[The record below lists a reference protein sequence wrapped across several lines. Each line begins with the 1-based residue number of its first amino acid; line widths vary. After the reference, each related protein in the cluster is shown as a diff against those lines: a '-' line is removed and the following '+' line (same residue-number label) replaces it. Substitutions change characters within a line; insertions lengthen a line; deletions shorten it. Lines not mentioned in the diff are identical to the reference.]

1 MSANRGWQFWIDR
14 GGTFTDIVAR
24 APDGRLI
31 VDKRLSQQPGES
43 ADPGVAGILGLL
55 DRHGG
60 PGASIDVI
68 RIGTTVATN
77 ALLERRGVPTALVTT
92 AGFGDA
98 LAIGYQNRP
107 HLFRLKVELP
117 VPLYQE
123 VLEADERVTAEGEV
137 LCALDGEKLA
147 AGLTR
152 LRAAGIESIAIVFL
166 HGYRHGAHERQAAA
180 IARGIGFCDVV
191 ASHEASPLIRFVS
204 RGDTTVVDAY
214 LTPLLGRYVR
224 DFRAA
229 LGGRHRDVPLQ
240 FMQSNGGLVSPEAFR
255 ACNAVLSGPAGGL
268 VATARIAD
276 STGRRRLIAFD
287 MGGTSTDVALFDDA
301 LPQRFESQVAGVR
314 LQAPMMNI
322 HTVAAG
328 GGSVLAFDGGRL
340 RVGPQSAGAEPGPA
354 CYRNGGPLT
363 VTDLQVLLGR
373 IRADDFPAIF
383 GPRADQPLDA
393 GIVRQKF
400 DELAGIV
407 SRQTGATTDAE
418 RLAAG
423 FLDVAIESMARAIRH
438 VSVREGHDP
447 GGFALCCYGG
457 AAPQHA
463 CRVADALGID
473 EILIHPL
480 AGVLSAWG
488 IGLADRRMMRRMSV
502 ERPLGEFADGALD
515 AEFAAMTAP
524 LVRELVAQGTD
535 ETGVR
540 VERVLELRSP
550 GTETALEI
558 PHGPL
563 QDLSREFRAHFER
576 RFGFAPPP
584 GDPVVATLQATAVAA
599 GERAG
604 TGRVAEDV
612 RRTGRSV
619 RAWFDGWR
627 EMPSLDRSALEPGE
641 TVAGP
646 ALIVE
651 PHSTTVVE
659 NDWSAER
666 LDDGSLRLSRQGVR
680 RQSGS
685 DAREPDPA
693 QLELFNHRFMQVA
706 EQMGAVLQSTAVSVN
721 IRERLDFS
729 CAVFD
734 AAGAL
739 IANAPHMPVHL
750 GSMGASV
757 RAVIKANAGQLRP
770 GRAWMLNAPYAG
782 GTHLPDITVVSP
794 VFAAGDRKPVFFVA
808 SRAHHADIGGIT
820 PGSMPP
826 DSRTIDEEGVLID
839 NFLLLDG
846 GRLREDELRRLLAG
860 GRHPARS
867 PGQNVADLKAQLAA
881 NARGIAE
888 LDALVS
894 RCGKETVVR
903 YMAHV
908 QDNAEACVRAV
919 IGRLG
924 DGHRRYEMDD
934 GSAIEVSIRVDRRQ
948 QSVVIDFAGTSPQR
962 PGNLNAPL
970 AVCTAA
976 VLYVFRTLVD
986 TDLPL
991 NEGCL
996 RPLSIRVPDACML
1009 NPVAPAAVV
1018 AGNVETS
1025 QCVVDALYG
1034 ALGVLAASQG
1044 TMNNLT
1050 FGNDRHQYYETIAG
1064 GAGAGPGFD
1073 GASGVQTHMTN
1084 SRLTDPEVLESR
1096 HPVLVREFRYRR
1108 GSGGTGLN
1116 RGGDG
1121 LVRRIGFRAPMSAA
1135 ILANHRR
1142 IAPFGLNGG
1151 GDGATGVNALLRA
1164 GGERI
1169 DLPGSV
1175 SVTVAAGDEIL
1186 IETPGG
1192 GGYGQAIA
1200 SAGSSSS
1207 ASACVSP
1214 MSGRPVRLGLTVCA
1228 RLPPARWLTR

>member
-1 MSANRGWQFWIDR
+1 MSAHRGWQFWIDR

-31 VDKRLSQQPGES
+31 VDKRLSQTAGS
-43 ADPGVAGILGLL
+43 AADPGIAGILALL
-55 DRHGG
+55 GRHGG
-60 PGASIDVI
+60 PDASIEVI

-77 ALLERRGVPTALVTT
+77 ALLERRGVATALVTT

-107 HLFRLKVELP
+107 HLFRLRIETP
-117 VPLYQE
+117 APLYRE
-123 VLEADERVTAEGEV
+123 VVEADERVTADGEV
-137 LCALDGEKLA
+137 FRALDEDRLA
-147 AGLTR
+147 TDLAR
-152 LRAAGIESIAIVFL
+152 LRATGISSIAIVFV
-166 HGYRHGAHERQAAA
+166 HGFRHTIHEQRAAA
-180 IARGIGFCDVV
+180 LARRIGFDDVV

-224 DFRAA
+224 DFRAG
-229 LGGRHRDVPLQ
+229 LGPRHRDVPLQ
-240 FMQSNGGLVSPEAFR
+240 FMQSNGGLVAPEAFR

-268 VATARIAD
+268 VATARVAEA
-276 STGRRRLIAFD
+276 TGRRSLIAFD
-287 MGGTSTDVALFDDA
+287 MGGTSTDVALYDGA

-328 GGSVLAFDGGRL
+328 GGSVLAFEGGRL
-340 RVGPQSAGAEPGPA
+340 CVGPQSAGADPGPA

-363 VTDLQVLLGR
+363 VTDLQVLFGR
-373 IRADDFPAIF
+373 IGPENFPAIF
-383 GPRADQPLDA
+383 GPRADQPLDS
-393 GIVRQKF
+393 GIVRRRF
-400 DELAGIV
+400 GELAANV
-407 SRQTGATTDAE
+407 SRETGATTDAE

-438 VSVREGHDP
+438 VSVRQGHDP
-447 GGFALCCYGG
+447 GDFALCCYGG

-463 CRVADALGID
+463 CRVADALGVA

-488 IGLADRRMMRRMSV
+488 IGLADRRMMRRASM
-502 ERPLGEFADGALD
+502 ERPLAAFGAGELD
-515 AEFAAMTAP
+515 AEFAALTSP
-524 LVRELVAQGTD
+524 LVDALIAQGAD
-535 ETGVR
+535 SSGIEVR
-540 VERVLELRSP
+540 RVLELRAP

-558 PHGPL
+558 PCGPVP
-563 QDLSREFRAHFER
+563 QVIREFRAQFER
-576 RFGFAPPP
+576 RFGFAPEAA
-584 GDPVVATLQATAVAA
+584 DPIVATLQAAVVAP
-599 GERAG
+599 GERVGSQDA
-604 TGRVAEDV
+604 AEH
-612 RRTGRSV
+612 RAAAPRTV

-627 EMPSLDRSALEPGE
+627 EVPSFDRAALLPRRP
-641 TVAGP
+641 VAGP

-651 PHSTTVVE
+651 PNSTTVVE
-659 NDWSAER
+659 TGWSAER
-666 LDDGSLRLSRQGVR
+666 LDDGVLRLVRGGARPVSRT
-680 RQSGS
+680 
-685 DAREPDPA
+685 AALAPDPA

-729 CAVFD
+729 CALFD
-734 AAGAL
+734 ASGAL

-757 RAVIKANAGQLRP
+757 RAVIKTNARQLRP

-794 VFAAGDRKPVFFVA
+794 VFAGSVARPEFFVA
-808 SRAHHADIGGIT
+808 SRAHHADIGGTT

-846 GRLREDELRRLLAG
+846 GRFREAELRRLLAG
-860 GRHPARS
+860 GRYPARN
-867 PGQNVADLKAQLAA
+867 PDQNVADLKAQLAA

-888 LDALVS
+888 LDALVA
-894 RCGKETVVR
+894 RCGSETVVR

-934 GSAIEVSIRVDRRQ
+934 GSAIEVCVRVDRAER
-948 QSVVIDFAGTSPQR
+948 SVVIDFAGTSPQR

-996 RPLSIRVPDACML
+996 RPLTIRVPEGCML

-1050 FGNDRHQYYETIAG
+1050 FGDDSHQYYETIAG

-1073 GASGVQTHMTN
+1073 GASGVHTHMTN

-1108 GSGGTGLN
+1108 GSGGTGLH

-1121 LVRRIGFRAPMSAA
+1121 LVRRIGFRAPMTAA
-1135 ILANHRR
+1135 ILSNHRR
-1142 IAPFGLNGG
+1142 IAPFGLCGG
-1151 GDGATGVNALLRA
+1151 GDGATGVNRLLRA
-1164 GGERI
+1164 GGHSIE
-1169 DLPGSV
+1169 LPGSA
-1175 SVTVAAGDEIL
+1175 SVEVGAGDEIL

-1192 GGYGQAIA
+1192 GGYG
-1200 SAGSSSS
+1200 
-1207 ASACVSP
+1207 
-1214 MSGRPVRLGLTVCA
+1214 
-1228 RLPPARWLTR
+1228 